1 MALTLVATPIG
12 NPQDMGLHA
21 LAVLKA
27 ADLIILEEFKESTVI
42 LRAHAI
48 SGKTYEQLN
57 EHSTREDLARLT
69 ELCRVK
75 EVALIT
81 DCGTPGF
88 CDPGADLVASCRHEK
103 ISVKSVPGA
112 SSLMTLLSL
121 SSERLDQFLFRGF
134 LPAENV
140 AREAAWKDLK
150 KEKRAMILMDT
161 PYRFQKMLLELGQ
174 HFPERKA
181 LILIDAT
188 QATERVLEDS
198 GKKLTALVLTPDF
211 PKKAE
216 FMMLLYS
223 EK

>member
-21 LAVLKA
+21 LDILKA
-27 ADLIILEEFKESTVI
+27 ADLIILEEFKESTVV

-48 SGKTYEQLN
+48 SGKKYEQLN
-57 EHSTREDLARLT
+57 EHSTQEDLARLT
-69 ELCRVK
+69 ELCRTQN
-75 EVALIT
+75 VALIT

-88 CDPGADLVASCRHEK
+88 CDPGADLVAACRREK
-103 ISVKSVPGA
+103 IAVKSVPGA

-140 AREAAWKDLK
+140 AREAAWKEIK

-161 PYRFQKMLLELGQ
+161 PYRFQKMLQELGL
-174 HFPERKA
+174 HFPLRRA

-188 QATERVLEDS
+188 QATEQVLEGT
-198 GKKLTALVLTPDF
+198 GKELAALEL

-216 FMMLLYS
+216 FLMLLYT

>member
-21 LAVLKA
+21 LDVLKA
-27 ADLIILEEFKESTVI
+27 ADLIILEEFKESTVV

-48 SGKTYEQLN
+48 SGKKYEQLN
-57 EHSTREDLARLT
+57 EHSTKEDLARLT
-69 ELCRVK
+69 ELCRTQN
-75 EVALIT
+75 VALIT

-88 CDPGADLVASCRHEK
+88 CDPGADLVAACRQAK
-103 ISVKSVPGA
+103 IAVTSVPGA

-121 SSERLDQFLFRGF
+121 SGERLDQFLFRGF

-140 AREAAWKDLK
+140 AREAAWKEIK

-161 PYRFQKMLLELGQ
+161 PYRFQKMLQELGL
-174 HFPERKA
+174 HFPLRRA
-181 LILIDAT
+181 LILLDAT
-188 QATERVLEDS
+188 QATEQVLEGT
-198 GKKLTALVLTPDF
+198 GKELAALEL

-216 FMMLLYS
+216 FMMLLYT

>member
-21 LAVLKA
+21 LDVLKA
-27 ADLIILEEFKESTVI
+27 ADLIILEEFKESTVV

-48 SGKTYEQLN
+48 SGKKYEQLN
-57 EHSTREDLARLT
+57 EHSTPEDLARLT
-69 ELCRVK
+69 ELCRTQN
-75 EVALIT
+75 VALIT

-88 CDPGADLVASCRHEK
+88 CDPGADLVASCRRQK
-103 ISVKSVPGA
+103 IVVRSVPGA

-121 SSERLDQFLFRGF
+121 SGERLDQFLFRGF

-140 AREAAWKDLK
+140 AREATWKEIK

-161 PYRFQKMLLELGQ
+161 PYRFQKMLQELGL
-174 HFPERKA
+174 HFPLRRV
-181 LILIDAT
+181 LILLDAT
-188 QATERVLEDS
+188 QPTEQVLEGT
-198 GKKLTALVLTPDF
+198 GKELAALEL

-216 FMMLLYS
+216 FMMLLYT